1 MTIVTGDRYLVKLVE
16 FVEEQAGP
24 LIEETKVLKLNP
36 AGLHYVQSR
45 LEALHEV
52 ENLLAGAPVD
62 YLRAYVSDLGDHRAL
77 EQLRRILRLLTS
89 LKIFSVLPHPIR
101 DPTPLSFLPFGRLKV
116 LELRGCDLSTSAAK
130 GLLEL
135 RHTLE
140 KIICH
145 NSTNAL
151 RHVFASRI
159 KEVKNSPQ
167 WNRLSFVSCA
177 CNGLVLMDESLQ
189 LLPAVE
195 TLDLSRNKFAK
206 VDNLQKCT
214 KLKHLD
220 LGFNHLR
227 TFAPFTRDS
236 ACNVANTGVPLILEY
251 HHVSPQIV
259 KLVLRNNALTT
270 LRGIENLKSLE
281 GLDLSYNIVSN
292 FSELEFVAG
301 LPYLQSLWLEGN
313 PLCCARWYRAHV
325 FSFFAFPE
333 RLKLDE
339 KEINTSDFWK
349 RQIII
354 ASMHKQPASF
364 GIYVP
369 AKDEAVVEGANIRR
383 RKACRLVSIRNE
395 EETTSIYSEEDSVS
409 CANDIIQSREDPDLS
424 DNEPEIVDLINRIEH
439 MKKERSINWL
449 RDFKDWMD
457 IASDKSVQTTKEGST
472 TLYHQKGN
480 YIRNKTNPEQS
491 GEVSRYASD
500 SVLASGDDSS
510 MNILE
515 SDSSFVDTS
524 ASFHRQQHFDYRGL
538 LGNASGASLFDS
550 GGVDMEKLKSSL
562 ERIGSSL
569 SQTRSSHA
577 DTLTTEGAQRMTENV
592 NISPLTIIHDISG
605 SQSSAYPASPPHF
618 QEDLLHRR
626 QHLVE
631 EILQLSTDSFSVA
644 SSDSNTSCSE
654 VDCGEFEPS
663 VSEVDN
669 PQCKTYVDGVGSH
682 LSQSQL
688 KEKFCNPRQG
698 NLLERE
704 NGISS
709 RSSSCDQTSKQ
720 HAIDFAENTFCASQ
734 DTCLLEKRKIRK
746 KAKKRIISVLEEKL
760 DGNASHDTQEKISQG
775 HISANLKQELDLN
788 DCTEFSVHN
797 NSTQEIDD
805 FIVTYFNTT
814 IADSEASEK
823 EDGYNRGWRWG
834 VTGECHGQAQ
844 TLPPPP
850 YRTQV
855 VKLESVFKL
864 VELLG
869 RSFRLSPMAKEGVE
883 EEDVEVAVLLSSQK
897 KLYLLLINVAS
908 DGSGTILNVLSSHNI
923 EEVCEVQ
930 VGMGL
935 QVLRLVNLYTY
946 ADLRNNSLLSI
957 IILAVRVNFENE
969 ETYLFVTRS
978 IEKSR
983 ELLCTIHVLDSSVG
997 NDRCSIRS
1005 LEQVQVGLFD
1015 KQVCG
1020 GSNVSIYQ
1028 YAMESWL
1035 SRSLFVIGGYV
1046 LLCIE
1051 DVKQLYSFSSDASVS
1066 PYFRIDSCSSIADIT
1081 EMVIEGGGSCCLTL
1095 SLTCPLAELHP
1106 FTQMN
1111 IESVNHEN
1119 TAPGSLKLKLQWFS
1133 RNYLVKF
1140 VSLLKAIHEK
1150 KTGSPLVV
1158 RCIS

>member
-1 MTIVTGDRYLVKLVE
+1 MTIVTGDRYLVKLVQ
-16 FVEEQAGP
+16 FVEENAGL
-24 LIEETKVLKLNP
+24 LIDGTTVLKLNP

-45 LEALHEV
+45 LEALHEL
-52 ENLLAGAPVD
+52 ESLLAGAPVD

-89 LKIFSVLPHPIR
+89 LKIVSVLPHPIR

-140 KIICH
+140 KIVCH
-145 NSTNAL
+145 NSTDAL
-151 RHVFASRI
+151 RHVFASRL
-159 KEVKNSPQ
+159 KEVKNSPL

-227 TFAPFTRDS
+227 TFAPFT
-236 ACNVANTGVPLILEY
+236 
-251 HHVSPQIV
+251 Q
-259 KLVLRNNALTT
+259 
-270 LRGIENLKSLE
+270 
-281 GLDLSYNIVSN
+281 
-292 FSELEFVAG
+292 
-301 LPYLQSLWLEGN
+301 
-313 PLCCARWYRAHV
+313 
-325 FSFFAFPE
+325 
-333 RLKLDE
+333 LKLDE

-369 AKDEAVVEGANIRR
+369 AKDEAVVEGGNIRR

-395 EETTSIYSEEDSVS
+395 EETTSICSDEDSVS
-409 CANDIIQSREDPDLS
+409 CANDIQIQNREDPDLS
-424 DNEPEIVDLINRIEH
+424 DNSAEIVDLINRIEH
-439 MKKERSINWL
+439 MKKERSIHWL
-449 RDFKDWMD
+449 RDFRDWMD
-457 IASDKSVQTTKEGST
+457 IASDISVQTMKEGST
-472 TLYHQKGN
+472 TLHHQKGF
-480 YIRNKTNPEQS
+480 YIRNKTNHEQS

-510 MNILE
+510 MTILE
-515 SDSSFVDTS
+515 SDSSFVDTCAS
-524 ASFHRQQHFDYRGL
+524 SFHRQQLFDYRGL
-538 LGNASGASLFDS
+538 LGNASGALLLDS
-550 GGVDMEKLKSSL
+550 GGVDMEHLKSSL
-562 ERIGSSL
+562 EGIISSL

-577 DTLTTEGAQRMTENV
+577 DTLTTEGAQTMTENV
-592 NISPLTIIHDISG
+592 NMSPLTTIHDVSE
-605 SQSSAYPASPPHF
+605 SQSSSACPPSPPHF

-631 EILQLSTDSFSVA
+631 EILQLSADSYSVA

-654 VDCGEFEPS
+654 VDCSEFEPS
-663 VSEVDN
+663 VPEVDN
-669 PQCKTYVDGVGSH
+669 FQCKTYVNGVGSH

-698 NLLERE
+698 NLLDRE
-704 NGISS
+704 NGIC
-709 RSSSCDQTSKQ
+709 SSSSSFDQTSKQ
-720 HAIDFAENTFCASQ
+720 HASQ
-734 DTCLLEKRKIRK
+734 DTGLLEKRKIRK
-746 KAKKRIISVLEEKL
+746 KAKKRIISILEENL
-760 DGNASHDTQEKISQG
+760 DGDPSDQTQEKISQG
-775 HISANLKQELDLN
+775 HISANLKQDLDL
-788 DCTEFSVHN
+788 DDFTEFSAHSY
-797 NSTQEIDD
+797 STQEIDD
-805 FIVTYFNTT
+805 FIVTYFNTS
-814 IADSEASEK
+814 IADSEASEVCSHCIRCNCVLQRETNYK
-823 EDGYNRGWRWG
+823 E
-834 VTGECHGQAQ
+834 
-844 TLPPPP
+844 
-850 YRTQV
+850 
-855 VKLESVFKL
+855 S
-864 VELLG
+864 
-869 RSFRLSPMAKEGVE
+869 
-883 EEDVEVAVLLSSQK
+883 EVAVLLSSHK
-897 KLYLLLINVAS
+897 KLYLLLLSVAS
-908 DGSGTILNVLSSHNI
+908 DGSGTILNVLSSHKI
-923 EEVCEVQ
+923 EEVCEVL

-935 QVLRLVNLYTY
+935 QVLR
-946 ADLRNNSLLSI
+946 
-957 IILAVRVNFENE
+957 VNFENG

-983 ELLCTIHVLDSSVG
+983 ELLCTIHVLDSSYG

-1015 KQVCG
+1015 KQICG

-1028 YAMESWL
+1028 YAMVLVFCKNGSEESWL

-1051 DVKQLYSFSSDASVS
+1051 DVKQLYSFSTEASVS

-1081 EMVIEGGGSCCLTL
+1081 EMVIEVGGSCCVTL
-1095 SLTCPLAELHP
+1095 SLTCPLAEHHP

-1111 IESVNHEN
+1111 FETVNHEN
-1119 TAPGSLKLKLQWFS
+1119 AAPGSLKLKLQWFS

-1140 VSLLKAIHEK
+1140 VSLLKAMHEK